1 MKSDIKLKLFEA
13 LLGVLNLTSRDFH
26 HLISLFD
33 YKNFDRIKKS
43 ILEIIN
49 QAATPLFFA

>member
-1 MKSDIKLKLFEA
+1 MNSDIKLKLFEA